1 MLDSIRKQAAEAFDN
16 GYNAVVGIREING
29 HAGPY
34 IFTDKSELEHL
45 AAAPRVN
52 LSRILQKL
60 QDQKPEWKVAAV
72 LRGCDGRALRKLK
85 DKGLAEPGLVRAIP
99 VTCSKEQAAECNCE
113 KPFYETFDCTG
124 CWECIEACPVHAI
137 ERTNV
142 CPIVV
147 PSEWNVGTTMRKATY
162 IAFPQAVPMKALRD
176 KDHCLRIK
184 GDMECKGCEN
194 ACEAKA
200 INHDQQDEVREL
212 DVGSIIVA
220 TGFDVLDPEPIHH
233 FGYGKYSNVLTN
245 FEFERLSNATGPTSG
260 AIRMRDSEDRL
271 KFTTPPESVAILHC
285 IGSRDKNYH
294 SYCSRACCMYAL
306 KFAHLIKDKVGEH
319 VQVFNFYIDMRCF
332 GKGYEEFLNKVQSEG
347 VRMVR
352 GKAVE
357 VTDRTRADEEPGK
370 LVVVAE
376 DTLLNK
382 KLRVPVDMVILCTA
396 MEARKDAGDVAR
408 MFNISMDANGFFM
421 EEHPKLAP
429 VSTPSSGVFIA
440 GACHGPKDI
449 PDSVAQAKG
458 AASEAIQLSAFGSIV
473 SNPMVSS
480 IDADVCIGCK
490 TCIGLCPYSA
500 ITFDEQRGVSVVGE
514 AICKGC
520 GSCAA
525 HCPSGAARIRHFSP
539 KQILCEVDGIF
550 AEPRNGAPKTAKK
563 QPAHSG

>member
-1 MLDSIRKQAAEAFDN
+1 MLEKIRQQAAGAFDA
-16 GYNAVVGIREING
+16 GCRAVVGIREING

-34 IFTDKSELEHL
+34 IFTDKSELQHL
-45 AAAPRVN
+45 AVTPGVN
-52 LSRILQKL
+52 LARVLTKL
-60 QDQKPEWKVAAV
+60 QEQKPEWTVAAV

-85 DKGLAEPGLVRAIP
+85 EKGLAEPGLVRVIP
-99 VTCSKEQAAECNCE
+99 VECSREQAEKCNCE
-113 KPFYETFDCTG
+113 KPYYTTFDCTG
-124 CWECIEACPVHAI
+124 CWECIEACPVQAI
-137 ERTNV
+137 TRTNV
-142 CPIVV
+142 CPIAV
-147 PSEWNVGTTMRKATY
+147 PSEWNVGTKMRKATY
-162 IAFPQAVPMKALRD
+162 IPFPQAVPMKAVRD

-184 GDMECKGCEN
+184 GDMECKGCER

-200 INHDQQDEVREL
+200 INHNQQDEILEL
-212 DVGSIIVA
+212 DVGSIIVT
-220 TGFDVLDPEPIHH
+220 TGFDVLDPTPMRHY
-233 FGYGKYSNVLTN
+233 GYGKYNNVFTN
-245 FEFERLSNATGPTSG
+245 LEFERLSNATGPTSG
-260 AIRMRDSEDRL
+260 AIRLRDKNDRL
-271 KFTTPPESVAILHC
+271 KFTDPPESVAILHC

-294 SYCSRACCMYAL
+294 AYCSRACCMYAL

-332 GKGYEEFLNKVQSEG
+332 GKGYEEFLDKVQTEG

-357 VTDRTRADEEPGK
+357 VTDRTRGDEEPGK
-370 LVVVAE
+370 LIVVAE
-376 DTLLNK
+376 DTLLDK

-408 MFNISMDANGFFM
+408 LFNISMDANGFFM

-458 AASEAIQLSAFGSIV
+458 AASEAIALSAYGSIV
-473 SNPMVSS
+473 SNPMVSH

-539 KQILCEVDGIF
+539 KQILLEVEGMF
-550 AEPRNGAPKTAKK
+550 ANPRPLTPGVKK
-563 QPAHSG
+563 QPAHAG